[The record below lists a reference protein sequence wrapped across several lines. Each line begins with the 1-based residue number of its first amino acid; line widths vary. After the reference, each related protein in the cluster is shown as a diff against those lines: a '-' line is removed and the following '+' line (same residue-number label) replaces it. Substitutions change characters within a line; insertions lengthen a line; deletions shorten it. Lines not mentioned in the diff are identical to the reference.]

1 MARVTL
7 DDLAIIVA
15 QRASASAEASYTRS
29 LIEKGVAKCAQKL
42 GEEAVE
48 TSPVI
53 PKPSFPRPPIFS
65 TIWWCCCR
73 RVACRW
79 KTCMRNLDA
88 GRTNPAMKKRRRGR
102 KAERSGPA
110 FSLAPDQIYGRPTP
124 GGHNVRAIDQ
134 GTRRWI

>member
-48 TSPVI
+48 TAI
-53 PKPSFPRPPIFS
+53 AA
-65 TIWWCCCR
+65 
-73 RVACRW
+73 VAGDTKAVVSETADLLYHLVVLLQARGVPLEDVYAELG
-79 KTCMRNLDA
+79 R
-88 GRTNPAMKKRRRGR
+88 RTNQSGHEE
-102 KAERSGPA
+102 KAS
-110 FSLAPDQIYGRPTP
+110 RPK
-124 GGHNVRAIDQ
+124 G
-134 GTRRWI
+134 